1 MPVMDVRR
9 PWRFMRFI
17 QDIVSPA
24 EVAAVEAAAEEPVQA
39 AAEESAAQAA
49 ADAAAAEAAD
59 AAAAEAAEAAAAEA
73 ADAAAAEAADAAAA
87 EAAEAAVA
95 AEAAAAEAT
104 AAQEALAAAVDA
116 AVDAAVAATEA
127 SAFDAAAAAETA
139 ELEAAAAE
147 VAAAAAEAAAE
158 EEGVHGR
165 DPRLAPPWITENE
178 QLLAELRARSTAD
191 PKPSTA
197 SRSAAVA
204 PIVSLAQLDAAL
216 GRAEA
221 QGRLACV
228 KYYVPWC
235 QSCFAIKP
243 LYERAAEG
251 KMADYVDFYEVDGG
265 CARELVALADV
276 RSFPVVQIY
285 ARGTLRT
292 TRPMNSKVLF
302 DEFYARLE
310 DLVLEFADFGATV
323 EGG

>member
-1 MPVMDVRR
+1 M
-9 PWRFMRFI
+9 
-17 QDIVSPA
+17 
-24 EVAAVEAAAEEPVQA
+24 
-39 AAEESAAQAA
+39 
-49 ADAAAAEAAD
+49 
-59 AAAAEAAEAAAAEA
+59 AAEAAEAA
-73 ADAAAAEAADAAAA
+73 
-87 EAAEAAVA
+87 A

-147 VAAAAAEAAAE
+147 VAAAAAEAAAG

-178 QLLAELRARSTAD
+178 QLLAELRARSTAE

-276 RSFPVVQIY
+276 RSFPVAQIY

-323 EGG
+323 EGAG

>member
-1 MPVMDVRR
+1 MPVMEAPR

-24 EVAAVEAAAEEPVQA
+24 EMAAAEAAAEAPVQA
-39 AAEESAAQAA
+39 AAEAAAAQAA
-49 ADAAAAEAAD
+49 ADAAAAEAA
-59 AAAAEAAEAAAAEA
+59 EAV
-73 ADAAAAEAADAAAA
+73 
-87 EAAEAAVA
+87 VA

-139 ELEAAAAE
+139 GLEAAAEE
-147 VAAAAAEAAAE
+147 VAAVAAEAAAG

-178 QLLAELRARSTAD
+178 QLLAELRACSTAE
-191 PKPSTA
+191 PKPSTS

-235 QSCFAIKP
+235 QSCFFIKP

-276 RSFPVVQIY
+276 RKFPVTQVY

-292 TRPMNSKVLF
+292 TRPINSKVLF
-302 DEFYARLE
+302 DEFYACLE

-323 EGG
+323 EGAG

>member
-1 MPVMDVRR
+1 MPVMGAPR

-24 EVAAVEAAAEEPVQA
+24 EVAAAEPAAEAPVQA
-39 AAEESAAQAA
+39 AAEAAQA
-49 ADAAAAEAAD
+49 
-59 AAAAEAAEAAAAEA
+59 
-73 ADAAAAEAADAAAA
+73 AADAAAA

-127 SAFDAAAAAETA
+127 SALDAAAAAETVG
-139 ELEAAAAE
+139 LEAAAAE
-147 VAAAAAEAAAE
+147 VAAVAAEAAAG

-178 QLLAELRARSTAD
+178 QLLAELRARSSAE

-216 GRAEA
+216 RRAEA

-228 KYYVPWC
+228 KYYAPWC

-251 KMADYVDFYEVDGG
+251 KMAEYVDFYEVDGG

-276 RSFPVVQIY
+276 RNFPVTQVY

-292 TRPMNSKVLF
+292 TRPINSKALF

-323 EGG
+323 EGAG

>member
-1 MPVMDVRR
+1 M
-9 PWRFMRFI
+9 
-17 QDIVSPA
+17 
-24 EVAAVEAAAEEPVQA
+24 
-39 AAEESAAQAA
+39 
-49 ADAAAAEAAD
+49 
-59 AAAAEAAEAAAAEA
+59 
-73 ADAAAAEAADAAAA
+73 
-87 EAAEAAVA
+87 A

-116 AVDAAVAATEA
+116 AVDEAVAATEA

-147 VAAAAAEAAAE
+147 VAAAAAEAAAG

-178 QLLAELRARSTAD
+178 QLLAELRARSSAE

-216 GRAEA
+216 RRAEA

-228 KYYVPWC
+228 KYYAPWC

-251 KMADYVDFYEVDGG
+251 KMAEYVDFYEVDGG

-276 RSFPVVQIY
+276 RNFPVTQVY

-292 TRPMNSKVLF
+292 TRPINSKALF

-323 EGG
+323 EGAG

>member
-1 MPVMDVRR
+1 MRAHARGTNLCLHDIVCAHESACVRR
-9 PWRFMRFI
+9 
-17 QDIVSPA
+17 
-24 EVAAVEAAAEEPVQA
+24 AALEALSKAAAPLLAAHEDGYAVVGTQA
-39 AAEESAAQAA
+39 ALSA
-49 ADAAAAEAAD
+49 
-59 AAAAEAAEAAAAEA
+59 
-73 ADAAAAEAADAAAA
+73 
-87 EAAEAAVA
+87 
-95 AEAAAAEAT
+95 T
-104 AAQEALAAAVDA
+104 
-116 AVDAAVAATEA
+116 VDAAVAATEA
-127 SAFDAAAAAETA
+127 SALDAAAAAETVG
-139 ELEAAAAE
+139 LEAAAAE
-147 VAAAAAEAAAE
+147 VAAVAAEAAAG

-178 QLLAELRARSTAD
+178 QLLAELRARSSAE

-216 GRAEA
+216 RRAEA

-228 KYYVPWC
+228 KYYAPWC

-251 KMADYVDFYEVDGG
+251 KMAEYVDLYEADGG

-276 RSFPVVQIY
+276 RNFPVTQVY

-292 TRPMNSKVLF
+292 TRPINSKVLF

-323 EGG
+323 EGAG

>member
-1 MPVMDVRR
+1 M
-9 PWRFMRFI
+9 
-17 QDIVSPA
+17 
-24 EVAAVEAAAEEPVQA
+24 
-39 AAEESAAQAA
+39 
-49 ADAAAAEAAD
+49 
-59 AAAAEAAEAAAAEA
+59 AAEAAAG
-73 ADAAAAEAADAAAA
+73 
-87 EAAEAAVA
+87 
-95 AEAAAAEAT
+95 
-104 AAQEALAAAVDA
+104 
-116 AVDAAVAATEA
+116 
-127 SAFDAAAAAETA
+127 
-139 ELEAAAAE
+139 
-147 VAAAAAEAAAE
+147 

-178 QLLAELRARSTAD
+178 QLLAELRARSTAE

-204 PIVSLAQLDAAL
+204 PVVSLAQLDAAL
-216 GRAEA
+216 RRAEA

-228 KYYVPWC
+228 KYYAPWC

-251 KMADYVDFYEVDGG
+251 KMAEYVDFYEVDGG

-276 RSFPVVQIY
+276 RNFPVTQVY

-292 TRPMNSKVLF
+292 TRPINSKALF

-323 EGG
+323 EGAG